1 MTFTADEPVESGR
14 SYHVTEVDGRRPE
27 SLSDFAGETRLTLI
41 KGGMTHR
48 IVGDGA
54 ATGDGA
60 TTGGGVRFHQKD
72 PGPDDRDVRVW
83 VITDRGDR
91 TFDAEPVAAF

>member
-1 MTFTADEPVESGR
+1 MTFTADAPVESGR

-27 SLSDFAGETRLTLI
+27 ALSDFAGEARLTLI

-48 IVGDGA
+48 IIGEGA
-54 ATGDGA
+54 ATGEGD
-60 TTGGGVRFHQKD
+60 GGGVRFHQKD

-83 VITDRGDR
+83 VITDRGEK
-91 TFDAEPVAAF
+91 TFHAEPFAAF